1 MRIGTW
7 NLENLFT
14 PNAGPGAP
22 TGQDAYDAKIGAL
35 AAVIETLAPD
45 VLAVQ
50 EVGSPEALDD
60 LTAAIGG
67 TWHAALA
74 APDDRGIR
82 CGLISRLSLHDVEQ
96 VSAFPSGI
104 PPVQVE
110 EDGTTI
116 TALPRPALAAR
127 VTSRGTDVH
136 VVSVHLKSKL
146 LSFPRGRFST
156 SDEDQRARYGVYA
169 LARRGAEAAAVR
181 GFATRLLSSTAT
193 SGAPALVVTGD
204 LNDEPGAATTQIL
217 LGPPGSEIGTP
228 GFGKPDVG
236 DPQRLWNLAPLI
248 PEEDRYSRKYRGR
261 RELIDHVLVSAAL
274 VHDVATVAAGPYPV
288 PSISDDPNARRNEP
302 GSDHRPVLADIVV

>member
-7 NLENLFT
+7 NLENLYP

-22 TGQDAYDAKIGAL
+22 TGQAAYDAKVAAL
-35 AAVIETLAPD
+35 ASVVDALAPD

-50 EVGSPEALDD
+50 EVGAPEAVED
-60 LTAAIGG
+60 LTRAVGG
-67 TWHAALA
+67 TWHTELA
-74 APDDRGIR
+74 APDERGIR
-82 CGLISRLSLHDVEQ
+82 CGIISRLALHDVEQ
-96 VSAFPSGI
+96 VAAFPPGI

-127 VTSRGTDVH
+127 VTTRGTDVH

-146 LSFPRGRFST
+146 LAFPRGRFST
-156 SDEDQRARYGVYA
+156 SDEGQRARYAVYA
-169 LARRGAEAAAVR
+169 LDRRGAEAAAVR
-181 GFATRLLSSTAT
+181 AFATRVLEASTP
-193 SGAPALVVTGD
+193 SGGAALVVAGD
-204 LNDEPGAATTQIL
+204 LNDEPEAATTQIL

-228 GFGKPDVG
+228 GFGKPDAG
-236 DPQRLWNLAPLI
+236 DDQRLWNLAPLI
-248 PEEDRYSRKYRGR
+248 AEGERYTRRYRGR

-274 VHDVATVAAGPYPV
+274 VHDVASVAAGPYPV

-302 GSDHRPVLADIVV
+302 GSDHRPVIADIVV